1 MKMLRTAGTLGAGI
15 ALAAAI
21 VFAIAASAAGPVACY
36 GGAVWVF
43 ILAWIILMPVLAPWL
58 KARGRA

>member
-1 MKMLRTAGTLGAGI
+1 MKMLQNAGTLGAGM

-21 VFAIAASAAGPVACY
+21 VFAIAASAGGPVARY

>member
-1 MKMLRTAGTLGAGI
+1 MKMLQNAGTLGAGM

-21 VFAIAASAAGPVACY
+21 VFAIAASAAGPVARY

>member
-1 MKMLRTAGTLGAGI
+1 MKMLRTAGMLGAGM

-21 VFAIAASAAGPVACY
+21 VFAIAASAGGPVARY

>member
-1 MKMLRTAGTLGAGI
+1 MKMPQNAGTLGAGI

-21 VFAIAASAAGPVACY
+21 VFAIAASAAGPVARY

-43 ILAWIILMPVLAPWL
+43 VLGWIILMPILTPTP
-58 KARGRA
+58 KDGRQT

>member
-21 VFAIAASAAGPVACY
+21 VFAIAASAAGPVARY

-43 ILAWIILMPVLAPWL
+43 VLAWIILMPILTPTP
-58 KARGRA
+58 KDGRQT